1 MVLSE
6 QNLID
11 CSRKLGNNGCHGGYM
26 TRAFQYVRENG
37 GLNSEHIYPYL
48 ATVRG
53 GGQEGGDAGRA
64 VPVGPQPWWS
74 SLPVFRTRPAAG
86 TTPGTGQ
93 PTAPP
98 SGWWPRAARRRW
110 SRRWR
115 LWVLCLWRWMP
126 VGSSS
131 TSTSQVP
138 RPSSPGGVGMGK
150 LRQGYLAEL
159 NRGMSKG
166 MGSAMLL
173 LPGN

>member
-1 MVLSE
+1 MLSE

-26 TRAFQYVRENG
+26 TRAFQYVHENG

-64 VPVGPQPWWS
+64 VPVGPQPRWS

-86 TTPGTGQ
+86 TTPRTGR

-98 SGWWPRAARRRW
+98 SGWWPRAARWRW

-115 LWVLCLWRWMP
+115 LWVLCLWRLMP

-138 RPSSPGGVGMGK
+138 PPSSPGGVGMGK
-150 LRQGYLAEL
+150 LRQGCLAEL
-159 NRGMSKG
+159 NREMSRG
-166 MGSAMLL
+166 I
-173 LPGN
+173 